1 MAVYQSNIQHN
12 ADYVLAAESGGF
24 LYYQP
29 HILHTLTV
37 FVAGGDNIN
46 SCGVDAAVTKNIC
59 ELCNILFDT
68 IESAGEQVAQI
79 VWKNLLRIYSCLLTK
94 AFHFPPNVSTARWLT
109 GAGYEYCT

>member
-1 MAVYQSNIQHN
+1 M
-12 ADYVLAAESGGF
+12 DYVLAAESSGYF

-29 HILHTLTV
+29 HIFHVLTV
-37 FVAGGDNIN
+37 FIASGDNIN
-46 SCGVDAAVTKNIC
+46 SCRVDAAVTENIC

-79 VWKNLLRIYSCLLTK
+79 VWKNLLRIYSCLLTQ
-94 AFHFPPNVSTARWLT
+94 AFHFPPNVSTAHWLT

>member
-1 MAVYQSNIQHN
+1 M
-12 ADYVLAAESGGF
+12 DYVLAAESSGYF

-29 HILHTLTV
+29 HIFHVLTV
-37 FVAGGDNIN
+37 FIASGDN
-46 SCGVDAAVTKNIC
+46 AAVTENIC

-79 VWKNLLRIYSCLLTK
+79 VWKNLLRIYSCLLTQ
-94 AFHFPPNVSTARWLT
+94 AFHFPPNVSTAHWLT

>member
-1 MAVYQSNIQHN
+1 M
-12 ADYVLAAESGGF
+12 DYVLAAKFGGL

-29 HILHTLTV
+29 HIFHALTV
-37 FVAGGDNIN
+37 FGAGGDNIN
-46 SCGVDAAVTKNIC
+46 SCGVDTAMTENIC
-59 ELCNILFDT
+59 ELCNILFNT

-79 VWKNLLRIYSCLLTK
+79 VWKDLLRIYSRLLTK